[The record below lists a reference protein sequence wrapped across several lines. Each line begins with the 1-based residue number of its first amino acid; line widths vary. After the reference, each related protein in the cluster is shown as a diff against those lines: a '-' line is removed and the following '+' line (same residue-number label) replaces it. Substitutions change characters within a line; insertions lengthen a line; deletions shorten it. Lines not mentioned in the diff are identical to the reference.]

1 MDVKTIYK
9 NGLPVEAVVL
19 YGYTDALE
27 IVEQECGVE
36 LARYIER
43 EMKAEDKT
51 KDLKKDIEALEYENK
66 AYTDDIYELQ
76 GCMRDAADE
85 VGGLYQYIID
95 SKRLDRSK
103 LLKTLANIKSEL
115 MGW

>member
-66 AYTDDIYELQ
+66 AYTDDTVSYTHLNDYLESIIACLYRESDHCAWKSHLSM
-76 GCMRDAADE
+76 GK
-85 VGGLYQYIID
+85 VG
-95 SKRLDRSK
+95 
-103 LLKTLANIKSEL
+103 
-115 MGW
+115 